1 MSSLKRHDGEVM
13 IDNRANGGAPVPGM
27 GNVRF
32 LEVPTITCSHCA
44 GVWVVNPDRDRP
56 RNYCRKCDRYICDS
70 CGAVAAQANYIHRSF
85 KELADLVTS
94 GKVTIAGGT
103 PSEPILI
110 NTGALFHG

>member
-32 LEVPTITCSHCA
+32 LEAPTITCAHCA
-44 GVWVVNPDRDRP
+44 GVWMVNPLRTRP
-56 RNYCRKCDRYICDS
+56 RNYCRKCDRYTCDA
-70 CGAVAAQANYIHRSF
+70 CAVVASQPNYTHRSF

-94 GKVTIAGGT
+94 EKAFIAGGT
-103 PSEPILI
+103 PSAPILI
-110 NTGALFHG
+110 TTGDFNG